1 MIDYSFLDQ
10 YQKEAVKCHKDNT
23 LVVAPPGSGKTTV
36 IINRVVHLIEDLKI
50 NPNNILVITFT
61 RAAAMNMKERYK
73 KISVSRRTPFFGTF
87 HGLFYKILNRH
98 FKNINII
105 SSKEAYSLINN
116 ILISYLDSVNEDKV
130 RDVLNDISLF
140 KTSGLNMKDFVPKID
155 KSIFEHCFNSYE

>member
-73 KISVSRRTPFFGTF
+73 KISVSRKIPF
-87 HGLFYKILNRH
+87 LEH
-98 FKNINII
+98 FMAFFIK
-105 SSKEAYSLINN
+105 Y
-116 ILISYLDSVNEDKV
+116 
-130 RDVLNDISLF
+130 
-140 KTSGLNMKDFVPKID
+140 
-155 KSIFEHCFNSYE
+155 